1 SLLHTQIRRDWNGRL
16 TLRHEFSSLL
26 KERISRSISKIS
38 HILRR
43 RDPVVASASP
53 LLCQMLDVPWR
64 RLSATFVQW
73 KDRYQTRARFDCDEL
88 PPHRANFSISAL
100 QWDLLRHM
108 LSRPDD
114 LTRGGPH
121 QRYPLRTALSI
132 DCALGEPE
140 AQFRARQKGLH

>member
-1 SLLHTQIRRDWNGRL
+1 MTARQHPIGSDMGRGPSGEAVEELPILQGLDPLASLPPHRRVALTHTQIRRAWNGRL
-16 TLRHEFSSLL
+16 RLRHEFSSLL

-53 LLCQMLDVPWR
+53 LLCQLLDVPWR
-64 RLSATFVQW
+64 SLSATFVQW

-100 QWDLLRHM
+100 HWDLLR
-108 LSRPDD
+108 R
-114 LTRGGPH
+114 
-121 QRYPLRTALSI
+121 
-132 DCALGEPE
+132 
-140 AQFRARQKGLH
+140 